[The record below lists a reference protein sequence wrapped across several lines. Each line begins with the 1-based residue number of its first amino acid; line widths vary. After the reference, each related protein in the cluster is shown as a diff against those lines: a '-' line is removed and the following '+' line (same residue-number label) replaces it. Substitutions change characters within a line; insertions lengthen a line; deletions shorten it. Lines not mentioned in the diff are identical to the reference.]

1 MIIFRWS
8 GSLQIYDEMYMRVIG
23 TGADLGEGGRVR
35 GRAAPP
41 PPPTRLSNTT
51 GILQKKKKTLWFID
65 VEVKYKTRWRIV
77 KGFSSKPKKE
87 WAIYLRPRE
96 ISLVEARENDRR
108 CSKHSQRNAYKH

>member
-23 TGADLGEGGRVR
+23 TGADLGGGGGGRVQ
-35 GRAAPP
+35 APP
-41 PPPTRLSNTT
+41 PPPGFL
-51 GILQKKKKTLWFID
+51 IQLVFCKKKTLGFID

>member
-23 TGADLGEGGRVR
+23 TGADLGRGGRVQ
-35 GRAAPP
+35 GP

-51 GILQKKKKTLWFID
+51 GILQKKTLWFVD

-77 KGFSSKPKKE
+77 NGLAANLKKNGPY
-87 WAIYLRPRE
+87 I
-96 ISLVEARENDRR
+96 
-108 CSKHSQRNAYKH
+108 